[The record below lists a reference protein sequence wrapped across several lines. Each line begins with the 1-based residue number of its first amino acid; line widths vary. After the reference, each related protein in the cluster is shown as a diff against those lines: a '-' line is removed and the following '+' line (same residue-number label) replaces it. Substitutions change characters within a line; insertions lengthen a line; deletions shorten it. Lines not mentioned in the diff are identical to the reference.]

1 MTQGPTMQNP
11 SPDLLT
17 PKLPTSGAP
26 EAQPGSAPA
35 LRSGSGSGA
44 GAVSGARAWL
54 RRHRGGAA
62 IGAAA
67 AVGLA
72 VVISTQLAPKGDSL
86 PLSVHNAGPGGAR
99 AVTEILGRHGVEVQD
114 VESFDS
120 ARAALAGRPGATLL
134 LYDRSGFLDQSRLDE
149 LTARA
154 GRVVLVTPRLGTLKA
169 LDTGIS
175 QAGVVPESTAL
186 LEPGCDLTDPAAAG
200 AVSGTG
206 GFLYDGGTVCFS
218 PPGSTAGLLARTDDG
233 GLTVLGSTALLNN
246 GGLAGHGHAALALRT
261 LGGSEVVVWYL
272 PGLGDAAA
280 AESTQTL
287 DDLAPDWVA
296 FLGPWLVFV
305 AVLAIVWRGRRLGPL
320 VFEPLPVVVKAVE
333 TAEGRARLYQDSHAL
348 DRARDNLRAGTLVR
362 LAQALR
368 VGSQATADDVV
379 QAVARH
385 LGRPVRDISGLIQE
399 RPGTATRLVQWS
411 QELDKLENEVRTR

>member
-11 SPDLLT
+11 SPDYPTPNLLT
-17 PKLPTSGAP
+17 QSAP

-35 LRSGSGSGA
+35 LRSDSGSGA
-44 GAVSGARAWL
+44 GSRAGSWL

-67 AVGLA
+67 AVGMA
-72 VVISTQLAPKGDSL
+72 VIISTHLAPKGDSL
-86 PLSVHNAGPGGAR
+86 PLSVHNAGPDGAR
-99 AVTEILGRHGVEVQD
+99 AVSEILGRHGVEVQD

-120 ARAALAGRPGATLL
+120 ATAALAERPGATLL

-149 LTARA
+149 LTAGA
-154 GRVVLVTPRLGTLKA
+154 GRVVLVRPRLGTLKA

-186 LEPGCDLTDPAAAG
+186 LEPGCGLSDPAAAG

-233 GLTVLGSTALLNN
+233 GLTVLGSTALLSN
-246 GGLAGHGHAALALRT
+246 GGLASHGHAALALRT
-261 LGGSEVVVWYL
+261 LGSSGDLVWYL

-362 LAQALR
+362 LR
-368 VGSQATADDVV
+368 KPFEWD
-379 QAVARH
+379 ARP
-385 LGRPVRDISGLIQE
+385 LPTTSCRQ
-399 RPGTATRLVQWS
+399 RPGTWAGLS
-411 QELDKLENEVRTR
+411 PISAA

>member
-1 MTQGPTMQNP
+1 MTQGPTVQNP
-11 SPDLLT
+11 SPDRLT
-17 PKLPTSGAP
+17 PNLLAPGGP
-26 EAQPGSAPA
+26 EARPGSASTLP
-35 LRSGSGSGA
+35 SGSGSGSPDGA
-44 GAVSGARAWL
+44 GSWF
-54 RRHRGGAA
+54 RRHRGGAVV
-62 IGAAA
+62 GAAA
-67 AVGLA
+67 AVGLT
-72 VVISTQLAPKGDSL
+72 VVISAQLAPKGDSL
-86 PLSVHNAGPGGAR
+86 PLSVHNAGPDGAM
-99 AVTEILGRHGVEVQD
+99 AVSEILGRQGVEVQD
-114 VESFDS
+114 VESFD
-120 ARAALAGRPGATLL
+120 AAVVALADRPGATLL

-169 LDTGIS
+169 LDAGIS
-175 QAGVVPESTAL
+175 QAGVVPESMAL
-186 LEPGCDLTDPAAAG
+186 LEPGCGLSDPAAAG

-206 GFLYDGGTVCFS
+206 GFLYDGATVCYS
-218 PPGSTAGLLARTDDG
+218 PPGSAAGLLAGTDDG

-246 GGLAGHGHAALALRT
+246 GGLADHGHAALALRT
-261 LGGSEVVVWYL
+261 LGGSKDLVWYL

-348 DRARDNLRAGTLVR
+348 ERARDNLRAGTLVR

-368 VGSQATADDVV
+368 LGSQATADDVV
-379 QAVARH
+379 QAAARH
-385 LGRPVRDISGLIQE
+385 LGRPATDISGLISE
-399 RPGTATRLVQWS
+399 RPTTATRLVQWS

>member
-1 MTQGPTMQNP
+1 MQNP
-11 SPDLLT
+11 SLDRLT
-17 PKLPTSGAP
+17 PKLLTQSAP
-26 EAQPGSAPA
+26 EAQPGFAPA
-35 LRSGSGSGA
+35 LRSDSGSGA
-44 GAVSGARAWL
+44 GSWL

-62 IGAAA
+62 ICAAA

-72 VVISTQLAPKGDSL
+72 VVISSQLASKGDSL
-86 PLSVHNAGPGGAR
+86 PLSVHNAGPAGAR
-99 AVTEILGRHGVEVQD
+99 AVSEILGRHGVEVQD
-114 VESFDS
+114 VESFG
-120 ARAALAGRPGATLL
+120 AATTALADRPGATLL
-134 LYDRSGFLDQSRLDE
+134 LYDRSGFLDQSRLE
-149 LTARA
+149 QLTAGA

-169 LDTGIS
+169 LNTGIS

-186 LEPGCDLTDPAAAG
+186 LAPGCDLGDPAAAG

-218 PPGSTAGLLARTDDG
+218 PPGSSAGLLARTDDG

-246 GGLAGHGHAALALRT
+246 GGLADPGHAALALRT
-261 LGGSEVVVWYL
+261 LGSSEDLVWYL

-287 DDLAPDWVA
+287 DDLAPGWVA

-305 AVLAIVWRGRRLGPL
+305 AVLAVVWRGRRLGPL

-362 LAQALR
+362 LAHALR
-368 VGSQATADDVV
+368 VGSEATADDVV
-379 QAVARH
+379 QAAARH
-385 LGRPVRDISGLIQE
+385 LGRPVTDISGIIQE
-399 RPGTATRLVQWS
+399 SPGTAARLVQWS
-411 QELDKLENEVRTR
+411 QELEKLENEVRTR

>member
-11 SPDLLT
+11 SQDRLTPNLLT
-17 PKLPTSGAP
+17 QSAP
-26 EAQPGSAPA
+26 EAQPGSAPTPG
-35 LRSGSGSGA
+35 SDSGSGA
-44 GAVSGARAWL
+44 GSWL
-54 RRHRGGAA
+54 RRHRSGAA
-62 IGAAA
+62 IGAVA

-86 PLSVHNAGPGGAR
+86 PLSVHNARPDGAR
-99 AVTEILGRHGVEVQD
+99 AVSEILGRHGVEVQD
-114 VESFDS
+114 VESFE
-120 ARAALAGRPGATLL
+120 AATAALADRPGATLL

-149 LTARA
+149 LTASA
-154 GRVVLVTPRLGTLKA
+154 GRVVVVTPRLGTLKA

-186 LEPGCDLTDPAAAG
+186 LAPGCDLSDPAAAG

-246 GGLAGHGHAALALRT
+246 GGLADHGHASLALRT
-261 LGGSEVVVWYL
+261 LGSSGDLVWYL

-280 AESTQTL
+280 ADSTQTL

-305 AVLAIVWRGRRLGPL
+305 AVLAVIWRGRRLGPL
-320 VFEPLPVVVKAVE
+320 VFEPLPVVVKALE

-348 DRARDNLRAGTLVR
+348 DRARDSLRAGTLVR
-362 LAQALR
+362 LAHALR
-368 VGSQATADDVV
+368 AGSEATADDVV
-379 QAVARH
+379 QAAARH
-385 LGRPVRDISGLIQE
+385 LGRPVTDINGLILE
-399 RPGTATRLVQWS
+399 SPSTAARLVQWS